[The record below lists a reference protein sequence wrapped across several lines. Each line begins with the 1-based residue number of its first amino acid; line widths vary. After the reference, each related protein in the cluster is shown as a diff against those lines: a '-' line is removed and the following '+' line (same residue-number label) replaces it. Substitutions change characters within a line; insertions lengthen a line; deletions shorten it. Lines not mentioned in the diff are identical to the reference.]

1 MTKSVHDERLLE
13 GKENALEALS
23 AFEIDNPQSQTIL
36 EQAKNIL
43 SDSTDEFRRAIR
55 RADVTDEVRDI
66 LDEPRGKAG
75 DALVRVYYTAM
86 RRYAERRA
94 SGEAMTERD
103 KQVEE
108 FLKNFSPSEYVN
120 TSFPGA
126 IQSLEKAINFAN
138 DNLPDDVKNFAQ
150 NALDRAKEVRQN
162 IEEAGENALEN
173 FSNLEEARETAK
185 DQYLAARELT
195 SAALRLAGRNDEL
208 NDLVPPVSDVM
219 AP

>member
-1 MTKSVHDERLLE
+1 
-13 GKENALEALS
+13 
-23 AFEIDNPQSQTIL
+23 
-36 EQAKNIL
+36 
-43 SDSTDEFRRAIR
+43 
-55 RADVTDEVRDI
+55 VTDEVREV
-66 LDEPRGKAG
+66 LEEPRGKAG

-94 SGEAMTERD
+94 SGEAMTDRD

-126 IQSLEKAINFAN
+126 IQSLERAINFAN
-138 DNLPDDVKNFAQ
+138 ENLPDDVKKFAE

-162 IEEAGENALEN
+162 IEDAGEHALEN
-173 FSNLEEARETAK
+173 FSNLEEAREEAK
-185 DQYLAARELT
+185 NQYLAARELT
-195 SAALRLAGRNDEL
+195 SAALRLAGRSDEL

>member
-126 IQSLEKAINFAN
+126 IQSLERAISFAN